1 MLKAGSSWN
10 GFDGNAD
17 ALSIGIN
24 GVETVFDF
32 EPAFGSCSVSI
43 SGTTITLLSN
53 CTTDRTLYIPN
64 GFTLEGNSKTITAVD
79 PVGGHFLGAVVMN
92 GGASANVQNL
102 TVTASGLQ
110 NACDDGDNRLR
121 AILFQSASGTIRNNT
136 VTANQGMSGCQEGN
150 GIEVRNPP
158 YDNTGTSDNVVT
170 ISGNTVSNYN
180 KNGIT
185 ANGSVVATITNNI
198 VTGYGPLG
206 VPYAAQNGIQ
216 VSRGATGTVKGN
228 TITGNNYTPASYQA
242 CGLLLFEAGGVKVS
256 NNAISNNEKDMCNY
270 GKGGG
275 KVNASN

>member
-1 MLKAGSSWN
+1 VLKAGSSWN

-17 ALSIGIN
+17 ALSIGVN

-32 EPAFGSCSVSI
+32 EPAFGSCSVSV

-53 CTTDRTLYIPN
+53 CTTDHTLYIPN

-79 PVGGHFLGAVVMN
+79 PAGGHFLGAVVMN
-92 GGASANVQNL
+92 GGGSATVQNL

-121 AILFQSASGTIRNNT
+121 GILFQGASGSILNNN
-136 VTANQGMSGCQEGN
+136 VTANQGPSGCQEGN
-150 GIEVRNPP
+150 AIEARNAPF
-158 YDNTGTSDNVVT
+158 DNTGPDKAVT
-170 ISGNTVSNYN
+170 ISGNHVSSYI

-185 ANGSVVATITNNI
+185 ANGSLVATITNNV

-206 VPYAAQNGIQ
+206 VPYSAQNGIQ
-216 VSRGATGTVKGN
+216 VAFGATGTVKGN
-228 TITGNNYTPASYQA
+228 TITGNNYTPATWQA

-256 NNAISNNEKDMCNY
+256 NNSISNNEKDMCNY

>member
-17 ALSIGIN
+17 ALSIGVN

-32 EPAFGSCSVSI
+32 EPAFGSCSVSV

-53 CTTDRTLYIPN
+53 CTTDHTLYIPN
-64 GFTLEGNSKTITAVD
+64 SFTLEGNSKTITAVD

-92 GGASANVQNL
+92 GGASDNVQNL

-136 VTANQGMSGCQEGN
+136 VTANQGLSGCQEGN